1 MADFWFMK
9 NWKQFQAS
17 RSILRQLSNDLEE
30 AESRRAAQGESG
42 DAKEATF
49 WMRFPGSGVRGE
61 GQQSHVL
68 EPSRF
73 LRSVLVS
80 SQPLGRGCEWGLHL
94 GRNSRFRNDEN

>member
-1 MADFWFMK
+1 MK

-17 RSILRQLSNDLEE
+17 RSILRQLSNDLEEGFEE

-49 WMRFPGSGVRGE
+49 WMRFPGSGCGGE

-73 LRSVLVS
+73 WFPPSHWAEAVS
-80 SQPLGRGCEWGLHL
+80 GGLHL

>member
-1 MADFWFMK
+1 MK
-9 NWKQFQAS
+9 NWALFQAS

-30 AESRRAAQGESG
+30 GLEEAESRRA
-42 DAKEATF
+42 AKEATF
-49 WMRFPGSGVRGE
+49 WMRFPGSK

-80 SQPLGRGCEWGLHL
+80 SQPLGKGYEWGPSLETE
-94 GRNSRFRNDEN
+94 F

>member
-1 MADFWFMK
+1 MK

-17 RSILRQLSNDLEE
+17 RSILRQLSNDLEEGFEE

-49 WMRFPGSGVRGE
+49 WMRFPGSGCGGE

-80 SQPLGRGCEWGLHL
+80 SQPLGRGCEWGPSF
-94 GRNSRFRNDEN
+94 GTEF